1 MSNYVV
7 AVTGG
12 IGSGKSTVSNII
24 KELGYAV
31 FSADEVYKNL
41 LNDSE
46 FFNGVLSSVGVTY
59 NGDKKASLKEVS
71 SIVFSSKEALNKLNN
86 YTHPKIM
93 QKLFEL
99 NKSKNGVVFNEVPL
113 LFEGGYESFYNEVII
128 VLRDKQKR
136 IQGIIKRDGL
146 TKEEIENRIK
156 NQFNYENN
164 QIFKHTVIYNDGS
177 LIELERSVKA
187 VVNEIIKKA

>member
-93 QKLFEL
+93 QKLF
-99 NKSKNGVVFNEVPL
+99 
-113 LFEGGYESFYNEVII
+113 
-128 VLRDKQKR
+128 
-136 IQGIIKRDGL
+136 
-146 TKEEIENRIK
+146 
-156 NQFNYENN
+156 
-164 QIFKHTVIYNDGS
+164 
-177 LIELERSVKA
+177 
-187 VVNEIIKKA
+187 